1 MATRFQSSVS
11 NTINSSSLT
20 SNRSESELQIALNAK
35 YAWGSTA
42 LTQMVNAATIKCTYY
57 SINVNE
63 STYRDGIEAS
73 KDVVKSRFYTKINN
87 FVMYQ
92 RDGADIEES
101 SEDDQREVNIN
112 LTSHQSLIIGVTGF
126 IPKVG
131 DHVVLASQKELAIPY
146 MINKVT
152 PTSYIDRECFRI
164 DYSPSPYYRAKEM
177 SGETSYNVAN
187 LVKELEGQVVAT
199 AEYVASAT
207 GTGQATIQPT
217 EVVNAANEL
226 GQIYTNLARQYSQA
240 FYNEKYDIIGMN
252 PSWLCDG
259 TVWFRYVSMVEFQL
273 NEEILKYGFD
283 NNTLF
288 VESVP
293 DIENTQSNYLKSIYQ
308 RLMNKDFEEYSTEV
322 DMSQID
328 KLDGFS
334 SIHFTKLYEPRD
346 IINADHEYMY
356 VPKYAYVQKF
366 YFREYCEHSMLTA
379 FYKSNFTMVD
389 IIDGVAWNNKIGKSE
404 YVYYYLRSPIITKFL
419 DAYMDDGVAD
429 ILGESRYLNKLKK
442 YTIDKD
448 NVDDYMGIPLLL
460 YAIKSVIGDITKS
473 SYTGAYTLTKKES

>member
-11 NTINSSSLT
+11 NTINSSSLS
-20 SNRSESELQIALNAK
+20 SNRSDSELQIALNAK

-42 LTQMVNAATIKCTYY
+42 LTQMVQAATIKCTYY
-57 SINVNE
+57 SVNVNE
-63 STYRDGIEAS
+63 STYRDGIEAGS
-73 KDVVKSRFYTKINN
+73 DVVKSRYYTKINN

-92 RDGADIEES
+92 RDGQDVEES
-101 SEDDQREVNIN
+101 SDDDQREVNIN

-131 DHVVLASQKELAIPY
+131 DHIVLASQKELAIPY
-146 MINKVT
+146 MVNKVT

-164 DYSPSPYYRAKEM
+164 DYSPSPFYRAKEIN
-177 SGETSYNVAN
+177 GETSYNVTT

-199 AEYVASAT
+199 AEYVSGTA

-217 EVVNAANEL
+217 AVVDAANEL
-226 GQIYTNLARQYSQA
+226 GAIYTNLARQYSQA

-252 PSWLCDG
+252 PNWLCDG
-259 TVWFRYVSMVEFQL
+259 KIWFRYVSMVEFQL
-273 NEEILKYGFD
+273 NEEVLKYGFD

-293 DIENTQSNYLKSIYQ
+293 DIENIQSNYLKSIYQ
-308 RLMNKDFEEYSTEV
+308 KLMNKDFDKYDPEV
-322 DMSQID
+322 IMSQID
-328 KLDGFS
+328 KLDGYS
-334 SIHFTKLYEPRD
+334 SIHFSKLFEPRD
-346 IINADHEYMY
+346 IINEEHDYRY
-356 VPKYAYVQKF
+356 IPKYSYTQKI

-379 FYKSNFTMVD
+379 FYKTGFTMID
-389 IIDGVAWNNKIGKSE
+389 MIDGVAWNNRLGASE
-404 YVYYYLRSPIITKFL
+404 YVYYSINSPIISKFL
-419 DAYMDDGVAD
+419 DAYMDDSV
-429 ILGESRYLNKLKK
+429 ESLMSDERYMKKLKK
-442 YTIDKD
+442 YTLDKD

-473 SYTGAYTLTKKES
+473 SYTGAYTLIKTNS